1 MQAIQPWP
9 PWHLSR
15 PALGRNDQVFI
26 PPTHIVTR
34 SRMLGRRHGFIP
46 DGSLQILELL
56 TGGSILVTTSCSE
69 EASPPLKEDI
79 DPMSLSLSH
88 PVCFNENPKTLYYVC
103 HIHTQSCLI
112 HLIYGNNHIN
122 LGKISRIPTVLSL

>member
-1 MQAIQPWP
+1 MQANKALATLALEP
-9 PWHLSR
+9 

-88 PVCFNENPKTLYYVC
+88 PVF
-103 HIHTQSCLI
+103 
-112 HLIYGNNHIN
+112 
-122 LGKISRIPTVLSL
+122 